1 MRKKEATSYGKTKL
15 KEALPMICL
24 YWGVKD
30 DDVLGKSR
38 LRDMVYARH
47 SLRYLLHKDNN
58 LGVAEIG
65 TLTNS
70 DHASVI
76 HSVKMFELL
85 AQQDYKFDEL
95 KKIMLGV
102 LTYKKHSSKN
112 YRVSE
117 VIKSNLN
124 VKQKVKMLDA
134 IYYEDR

>member
-1 MRKKEATSYGKTKL
+1 MRKKEATNYGKTKL
-15 KEALPMICL
+15 KEALPIICL

-30 DDVLGKSR
+30 ADVLGKSR
-38 LRDMVYARH
+38 LRDLVYARH

-58 LGVAEIG
+58 LGLAEIG

-76 HSVKMFELL
+76 HSVKVFELL
-85 AQQDYKFDEL
+85 AEQDYKFDEL
-95 KKIMLGV
+95 KKIISGV
-102 LTYKKHSSKN
+102 LTNKKHSSKN

-124 VKQKVKMLDA
+124 IKQKVKMLDS

>member
-1 MRKKEATSYGKTKL
+1 MRKKEATNYGKTKL
-15 KEALPMICL
+15 KEALPIICL

-30 DDVLGKSR
+30 ADVLGKSR
-38 LRDMVYARH
+38 LRDLVYARH

-58 LGVAEIG
+58 LGLAEIG

-76 HSVKMFELL
+76 HSVKVFELL
-85 AQQDYKFDEL
+85 AEQDYKFDEL
-95 KKIMLGV
+95 KKIISGV
-102 LTYKKHSSKN
+102 LTYKKHISKN

-124 VKQKVKMLDA
+124 IKQKVKMLDS